1 MAGIPAQR
9 WLFHPVDKLAAQSL
23 AEAVGISPVLAQILL
38 NRGLSS
44 PAAVQQYLQPDPA
57 HLPPPSRDFADLPLA
72 VDLLDGAIR
81 RQEPIAICG
90 DYDADGMTSTA
101 LLLRALRGTPS
112 GCGAPVHYR
121 IPSRMTEGY
130 GLNSRMVQELHR
142 EGVRLILTVD
152 NGISAHEPIQLAKA
166 LGLTVIVTDHHD
178 LPPQL
183 PPADAILNPKQLPVS
198 SPYRGMAGVGVAYLL
213 AQALAERRG
222 DDHLQRV
229 ALELFTVGTIADL
242 APLTGV
248 NRLWVRQGL
257 NLLPTSQVAGI
268 RALLQVMGVQGSL
281 EGLRPEWIGF
291 GLGPRINAVG
301 RIGRARMG
309 IQLLTTDD
317 PLQAEKLARRCE
329 RLNQVRQQM
338 CGRIEAEALEQIAQQ
353 GWNLQ
358 QERVLTILGSP
369 QQRWHKGVIGIV
381 ASRLAERFGCPV
393 FIGSQ
398 SRQGE
403 ISGSARQ
410 GIPEFDVFQALEFCK
425 DLFHKHGGHPAAGGF
440 SLKAENWPLLEKR
453 LRQFAQQQLQ
463 PEQIQPLVQIDAE
476 VSLSD
481 LTLDLYR
488 ELQHLQPCGIGN
500 PEPVFYSR
508 NLQVL
513 QQQRFGPVPGHLKL
527 LLRDPVLPT
536 RHFHVLRATRT
547 ESSCP
552 GRSNSAAKIPSD
564 GRGVV
569 SITDTLVGSSNAK
582 PQRPLWAI
590 RWRGA
595 EIHPLPERVDV
606 AYTLKAKTWQGETQL
621 ELEIVG
627 IRPAQEAVAGNP
639 HLEKTG
645 LRTPDASESPISSSP
660 PDAASSML
668 NSKPSTGS
676 QSRTEPSLLLICRPT
691 PQPTQPLRWQAVD
704 RFSVLLPQAQGTILF
719 YGFRRPSLA
728 LSSRPTARYRERR
741 HLTLHYD
748 RPQAGHCYD
757 QLWLW
762 SWPPSLDHLK
772 WLLCCTPSSELLI
785 AVHQQAVPLP
795 SATGLQR
802 QLRQYLQTHSQVD
815 LLRLAQQWWLSPAVL
830 VAGLR
835 SLGYA
840 CPDFG
845 PTGSLGEELE
855 AQQAWY
861 SSSWQRVAALLQ
873 GSHLDSAA
881 ADSSPASGAA
891 HYGD

>member
-23 AEAVGISPVLAQILL
+23 AEAVGISPILAQILL

-44 PAAVQQYLQPDPA
+44 PAAVRQYLQPDPA
-57 HLPPPSRDFADLPLA
+57 HLPPPSQDFADLPLA
-72 VDLLDGAIR
+72 ADLLDEAIR

-222 DDHLQRV
+222 DGHLQRV

-257 NLLPTSQVAGI
+257 HLLPTSQVAGI
-268 RALLQVMGVQGSL
+268 RALLQVMGMQGSL

-317 PLQAEKLARRCE
+317 PQQAEKLARRCE

-353 GWNLQ
+353 GRDLQ

-369 QQRWHKGVIGIV
+369 QQKWHKGVIGIV

-425 DLFHKHGGHPAAGGF
+425 DLFTKHGGHPAAGGF
-440 SLKAENWPLLEKR
+440 SLRAEDWPFFEER

-527 LLRDPVLPT
+527 LLRDPVL
-536 RHFHVLRATRT
+536 ATRRSHVGDSGAAPT
-547 ESSCP
+547 ESLCP
-552 GRSNSAAKIPSD
+552 SGSDSAVKTSSYDTD
-564 GRGVV
+564 GLSLGNALGNTLANGSAVG
-569 SITDTLVGSSNAK
+569 ITNAK

-595 EIHPLPERVDV
+595 EIYPLPERVDV

-621 ELEIVG
+621 ELEILG
-627 IRPAQEAVAGNP
+627 IQPAQEAATAGNP
-639 HLEKTG
+639 PLEKTAP
-645 LRTPDASESPISSSP
+645 RTPDGSKSPISPASLDATP
-660 PDAASSML
+660 PMP

-676 QSRTEPSLLLICRPT
+676 QRGTEPSPLLIWRPT

-704 RFSVLLPQAQGTILF
+704 RFSVLWPQAQGTILF
-719 YGFRRPSLA
+719 YGFRRPSLV
-728 LSSRPTARYRERR
+728 LSSRRY
-741 HLTLHYD
+741 LTLHYD
-748 RPQAGHCYD
+748 RPQAGHRYD

-795 SATGLQR
+795 SAASLQR
-802 QLRQYLQTHSQVD
+802 QLRQYLQTRSQVD

-861 SSSWQRVAALLQ
+861 SSSWQQVAALLQ
-873 GSHLDSAA
+873 GSHLDSSAA
-881 ADSSPASGAA
+881 EA
-891 HYGD
+891 HGD

>member
-23 AEAVGISPVLAQILL
+23 AEAVGISPILAQILL

-57 HLPPPSRDFADLPLA
+57 HLPPPSQDFADLPLA

-101 LLLRALRGTPS
+101 LLLRALQD
-112 GCGAPVHYR
+112 APVHYR

-222 DDHLQRV
+222 DGHLQRV

-257 NLLPTSQVAGI
+257 HLLPTSQVAGI
-268 RALLQVMGVQGSL
+268 RALLQVMGMQGSL

-309 IQLLTTDD
+309 IQLLITDD
-317 PLQAEKLARRCE
+317 PQQAEKLARRCE

-353 GWNLQ
+353 GRDLQ

-369 QQRWHKGVIGIV
+369 QQKWHKGVIGIV

-425 DLFHKHGGHPAAGGF
+425 DLFTKHGGHPAAGGF
-440 SLKAENWPLLEKR
+440 SLRAEDWPFFEER

-500 PEPVFYSR
+500 PEPVFCSR

-527 LLRDPVLPT
+527 LLRDPALPT
-536 RHFHVLRATRT
+536 QRSHGLRATRT

-552 GRSNSAAKIPSD
+552 GRSDSAAKTPSD
-564 GRGVV
+564 DRGVA
-569 SITDTLVGSSNAK
+569 SITDALVGITNAK

-595 EIHPLPERVDV
+595 EIYPLPERVDV

-621 ELEIVG
+621 ELEILG
-627 IRPAQEAVAGNP
+627 IQPAQEAATAGNP
-639 HLEKTG
+639 PLE
-645 LRTPDASESPISSSP
+645 TPDASEAPIL
-660 PDAASSML
+660 DTVSSML
-668 NSKPSTGS
+668 NPKPSTPS
-676 QSRTEPSLLLICRPT
+676 QGRAEPSPLLIWRPT

-704 RFSVLLPQAQGTILF
+704 RFSVLWPQAQGTILF
-719 YGFRRPSLA
+719 YGFRRPSLV
-728 LSSRPTARYRERR
+728 LSSRRY
-741 HLTLHYD
+741 LTLHYD
-748 RPQAGHCYD
+748 RPQAGHRYD

-795 SATGLQR
+795 SAASLQR
-802 QLRQYLQTHSQVD
+802 QLRQYLQTRSQVD

-861 SSSWQRVAALLQ
+861 SSSWQQVAALLQ
-873 GSHLDSAA
+873 GSHLDSSAA
-881 ADSSPASGAA
+881 EA
-891 HYGD
+891 HGD

>member
-9 WLFHPVDKLAAQSL
+9 WLFHSADTLAAQNL
-23 AEAVGISPVLAQILL
+23 AEAVGVSSVLAQILL

-44 PAAVQQYLQPDPA
+44 PAAVQRYLQPDPA
-57 HLPPPSRDFADLPLA
+57 HLPPPSQDFADLPLA
-72 VDLLDGAIR
+72 VELLDGAIC

-101 LLLRALRGTPS
+101 LLLRALRGTP
-112 GCGAPVHYR
+112 VVYR

-183 PPADAILNPKQLPVS
+183 PPADAILNPKQLPLS

-222 DDHLQRV
+222 DGHLERV

-242 APLTGV
+242 APLTGI

-268 RALLQVMGVQGSL
+268 RALLQVMGVQGSP
-281 EGLRPEWIGF
+281 EELRPEWIGF

-301 RIGRARMG
+301 RIGQARMG

-317 PLQAEKLARRCE
+317 PQQAEKLARRCE

-338 CGRIEAEALEQIAQQ
+338 CSRIEAEALEQIARQ
-353 GWNLQ
+353 GRDLR

-369 QQRWHKGVIGIV
+369 QQKWHKGVIGIV
-381 ASRLAERFGCPV
+381 ASRLAERLGCPV

-403 ISGSARQ
+403 VSGSARQ
-410 GIPEFDVFQALEFCK
+410 GIPEFDVFQALEFCQ
-425 DLFHKHGGHPAAGGF
+425 DLFSKHGGHPAAGGF
-440 SLKAENWPLLEKR
+440 SLRAENWPLFEER

-463 PEQIQPLVQIDAE
+463 PEQIQPLVQIDVE
-476 VSLSD
+476 VALAD

-500 PEPVFYSR
+500 PEPVFCSR

-513 QQQRFGPVPGHLKL
+513 QQQRFGARAVSGDTPSHLKL
-527 LLRDPVLPT
+527 LVQDPDT
-536 RHFHVLRATRT
+536 SAFGNRAEPSLASTAKA
-547 ESSCP
+547 
-552 GRSNSAAKIPSD
+552 RS
-564 GRGVV
+564 
-569 SITDTLVGSSNAK
+569 
-582 PQRPLWAI
+582 RPLWAI

-595 EIHPLPERVDV
+595 ENYPLPDRVDL

-627 IRPAQEAVAGNP
+627 IRPAQEAAA
-639 HLEKTG
+639 
-645 LRTPDASESPISSSP
+645 RTPPFPLDAAPSMSHSQSETESSP
-660 PDAASSML
+660 
-668 NSKPSTGS
+668 
-676 QSRTEPSLLLICRPT
+676 LLIWRPT

-704 RFSVLLPQAQGTILF
+704 RFSVLLPRARGTILF
-719 YGFRRPSLA
+719 YGFRRPSLV
-728 LSSRPTARYRERR
+728 LSSGR

-748 RPQAGHCYD
+748 RPQTGHRYD

-762 SWPPSLDHLK
+762 SWPPSVDHLK
-772 WLLCCTPSSELLI
+772 WLLWGTPSSELLI
-785 AVHQQAVPLP
+785 AVHRQAVPLP

-840 CPDFG
+840 CSDFG
-845 PTGSLGEELE
+845 PTGSLDEELE

-861 SSSWQRVAALLQ
+861 RSSWQQVAARLLQ
-873 GSHLDSAA
+873 IPFA
-881 ADSSPASGAA
+881 PAV
-891 HYGD
+891 

>member
-9 WLFHPVDKLAAQSL
+9 WLFHPVDKLTAQSL
-23 AEAVGISPVLAQILL
+23 AEAVGISPILAQILL

-101 LLLRALRGTPS
+101 LLLRALQD
-112 GCGAPVHYR
+112 APVHYR

-222 DDHLQRV
+222 DGHLQRV

-257 NLLPTSQVAGI
+257 HLLPTSQVAGI
-268 RALLQVMGVQGSL
+268 RALLQVMGMQGSL

-353 GWNLQ
+353 GRDLQ

-369 QQRWHKGVIGIV
+369 QQKWHKGVIGIV

-425 DLFHKHGGHPAAGGF
+425 DLFTKHGGHPAAGGF
-440 SLKAENWPLLEKR
+440 SLRAEDWPFFEER

-500 PEPVFYSR
+500 PEPVFCSR

-527 LLRDPVLPT
+527 LLRDPALPT
-536 RHFHVLRATRT
+536 QRSHGLRATRT

-552 GRSNSAAKIPSD
+552 GRSDSAAKTPSD
-564 GRGVV
+564 DRGVA
-569 SITDTLVGSSNAK
+569 SITDALVGITNAK

-595 EIHPLPERVDV
+595 ETHPLPERVDV

-621 ELEIVG
+621 ELEILG
-627 IRPAQEAVAGNP
+627 IQPAQEAATAGNP
-639 HLEKTG
+639 PLE
-645 LRTPDASESPISSSP
+645 TPDASEAPIL
-660 PDAASSML
+660 DTVSSML
-668 NSKPSTGS
+668 NPKPSTPS
-676 QSRTEPSLLLICRPT
+676 QGRAEPSPLLIWRPT

-704 RFSVLLPQAQGTILF
+704 RFSVLWPQAQGTILF
-719 YGFRRPSLA
+719 YGFRRPSLV
-728 LSSRPTARYRERR
+728 LSSRPTARYR
-741 HLTLHYD
+741 
-748 RPQAGHCYD
+748 
-757 QLWLW
+757 
-762 SWPPSLDHLK
+762 
-772 WLLCCTPSSELLI
+772 
-785 AVHQQAVPLP
+785 
-795 SATGLQR
+795 
-802 QLRQYLQTHSQVD
+802 
-815 LLRLAQQWWLSPAVL
+815 
-830 VAGLR
+830 
-835 SLGYA
+835 
-840 CPDFG
+840 
-845 PTGSLGEELE
+845 
-855 AQQAWY
+855 
-861 SSSWQRVAALLQ
+861 
-873 GSHLDSAA
+873 
-881 ADSSPASGAA
+881 
-891 HYGD
+891 

>member
-57 HLPPPSRDFADLPLA
+57 HLPPPSQDFADLPLA

-222 DDHLQRV
+222 DGHLQRV

-257 NLLPTSQVAGI
+257 HLLPTSQVAGI
-268 RALLQVMGVQGSL
+268 RALLQVMGMQGSL
-281 EGLRPEWIGF
+281 ERLRPEWIGF

-309 IQLLTTDD
+309 IQLLITDD
-317 PLQAEKLARRCE
+317 PQQAEKLARRCE

-338 CGRIEAEALEQIAQQ
+338 CERIEAEALEQIAQQ
-353 GWNLQ
+353 GRDLQ

-369 QQRWHKGVIGIV
+369 QQKWHKGVIGIV

-425 DLFHKHGGHPAAGGF
+425 DLFTKHGGHPAAGGF
-440 SLKAENWPLLEKR
+440 SLRAEDWPFFEER

-527 LLRDPVLPT
+527 LLRDPALPT
-536 RHFHVLRATRT
+536 QRSHGLRATRT

-552 GRSNSAAKIPSD
+552 GRSDSAAKTPSD
-564 GRGVV
+564 DRGVA
-569 SITDTLVGSSNAK
+569 SITDALVGITNAK

-595 EIHPLPERVDV
+595 ETHPLPERVDV

-621 ELEIVG
+621 ELEILG
-627 IRPAQEAVAGNP
+627 IRPAQEAATAGNP
-639 HLEKTG
+639 PLEKTAP
-645 LRTPDASESPISSSP
+645 RTPDGSKSPISPASLDATP
-660 PDAASSML
+660 PMP

-676 QSRTEPSLLLICRPT
+676 QRGTEPSPLLIWRPT

-704 RFSVLLPQAQGTILF
+704 RFSVLWPQAQGTILF
-719 YGFRRPSLA
+719 YGFRRPSLV

-741 HLTLHYD
+741 YLTLHYD
-748 RPQAGHCYD
+748 RPQAGHRYD

-795 SATGLQR
+795 SAASLQR

-845 PTGSLGEELE
+845 PTGSLDEELE

-861 SSSWQRVAALLQ
+861 SSSWQQVAALLQ
-873 GSHLDSAA
+873 GSHLDSSA
-881 ADSSPASGAA
+881 ADS
-891 HYGD
+891 HGD

>member
-9 WLFHPVDKLAAQSL
+9 WLFQPVDTLAAQSL
-23 AEAVGISPVLAQILL
+23 AEAVGVSPVLAQILL

-44 PAAVQQYLQPDPA
+44 PAAAQQYLQPDPA
-57 HLPPPSRDFADLPLA
+57 RLPPPSRDFADLPLA
-72 VDLLDGAIR
+72 VELLDGAIR

-101 LLLRALRGTPS
+101 LLLRALRN
-112 GCGAPVHYR
+112 APVHYR

-183 PPADAILNPKQLPVS
+183 PPADAILNPKQIPES

-222 DDHLQRV
+222 DEQLGRV

-268 RALLQVMGVQGSL
+268 RALLQVMGVQGSP
-281 EGLRPEWIGF
+281 EELRPEWIGF

-301 RIGRARMG
+301 RIGQARMG

-317 PLQAEKLARRCE
+317 PVLAEKLARRCE

-338 CGRIEAEALEQIAQQ
+338 CGRIEVEALEQIARQ
-353 GWNLQ
+353 GRDLQ

-369 QQRWHKGVIGIV
+369 QQKWHKGVIGIV

-403 ISGSARQ
+403 VSGSARQ
-410 GIPEFDVFQALEFCK
+410 GIPEFDVFQALEFCQ
-425 DLFHKHGGHPAAGGF
+425 DLFSKHGGHPAAGGF
-440 SLKAENWPLLEKR
+440 SLRAENWPLLEER

-463 PEQIQPLVQIDAE
+463 PEQIQPLVQIDVE
-476 VSLSD
+476 VALAD

-500 PEPVFYSR
+500 PEPVFCSR

-513 QQQRFGPVPGHLKL
+513 QQQRFGARAVSGDTPSHLKL
-527 LLRDPVLPT
+527 LVRDGL
-536 RHFHVLRATRT
+536 
-547 ESSCP
+547 CP
-552 GRSNSAAKIPSD
+552 NGGRSPLTRS
-564 GRGVV
+564 
-569 SITDTLVGSSNAK
+569 
-582 PQRPLWAI
+582 RPLWAI

-595 EIHPLPERVDV
+595 ENYPLPDRVDL
-606 AYTLKAKTWQGETQL
+606 AYTLKAKMWQGETQL

-627 IRPAQEAVAGNP
+627 IRPAQEAI
-639 HLEKTG
+639 
-645 LRTPDASESPISSSP
+645 ESPIPPFPLDAAPSMSHSRSGVESSP
-660 PDAASSML
+660 
-668 NSKPSTGS
+668 
-676 QSRTEPSLLLICRPT
+676 LLICRPT

-704 RFSVLLPQAQGTILF
+704 RFSVLLPRARGTILF
-719 YGFRRPSLA
+719 YGFRRPA
-728 LSSRPTARYRERR
+728 FVLSPGRYPS
-741 HLTLHYD
+741 LTLHYD
-748 RPQAGHCYD
+748 RPQTGHRYD

-762 SWPPSLDHLK
+762 SWPPSVDHLK
-772 WLLCCTPSSELLI
+772 WLLWCTPSRELLI
-785 AVHQQAVPLP
+785 AVHRQAVPLP
-795 SATGLQR
+795 SAAGLQR

-815 LLRLAQQWWLSPAVL
+815 LLRLAQHWWLSPAVL

-845 PTGSLGEELE
+845 PTGSLEEELE
-855 AQQAWY
+855 AQQVWY
-861 SSSWQRVAALLQ
+861 RSSWQQVAALLQ
-873 GSHLDSAA
+873 GSRPAA
-881 ADSSPASGAA
+881 ADSFCASGAEW
-891 HYGD
+891 HGD

>member
-101 LLLRALRGTPS
+101 LLLRALQD
-112 GCGAPVHYR
+112 APVHYR

-222 DDHLQRV
+222 DGHLQRV

-268 RALLQVMGVQGSL
+268 RALLQVMGMQGSL

-353 GWNLQ
+353 GRDLQ

-369 QQRWHKGVIGIV
+369 QQKWHKGVIGIV

-425 DLFHKHGGHPAAGGF
+425 DLFTKHGGHPAAGGF
-440 SLKAENWPLLEKR
+440 SLRAEDWPLLEKR

-527 LLRDPVLPT
+527 LLRDPALPT
-536 RHFHVLRATRT
+536 QHSHGLRATRT

-552 GRSNSAAKIPSD
+552 GRSDSAVKTSSYDTD
-564 GRGVV
+564 GLSLGNALGN
-569 SITDTLVGSSNAK
+569 TLANGSAVGSTNPR

-595 EIHPLPERVDV
+595 ETHPLPERVDV

-627 IRPAQEAVAGNP
+627 IRPAQEAATAGNP
-639 HLEKTG
+639 PLEKTAP
-645 LRTPDASESPISSSP
+645 RTPDGSKSPISPASLDATP
-660 PDAASSML
+660 PMP

-676 QSRTEPSLLLICRPT
+676 QRGTEPSPLLIWRPT

-704 RFSVLLPQAQGTILF
+704 RFSVLWPQAQGTILF
-719 YGFRRPSLA
+719 YGFRRPSLV

-741 HLTLHYD
+741 YLTLHYD
-748 RPQAGHCYD
+748 RPQAGHRYD

-795 SATGLQR
+795 SAASLQR
-802 QLRQYLQTHSQVD
+802 QLRQYLQTRSQVD

-861 SSSWQRVAALLQ
+861 SSSWQQVAALLQ
-873 GSHLDSAA
+873 RSHLDSSA
-881 ADSSPASGAA
+881 ADS
-891 HYGD
+891 HGD